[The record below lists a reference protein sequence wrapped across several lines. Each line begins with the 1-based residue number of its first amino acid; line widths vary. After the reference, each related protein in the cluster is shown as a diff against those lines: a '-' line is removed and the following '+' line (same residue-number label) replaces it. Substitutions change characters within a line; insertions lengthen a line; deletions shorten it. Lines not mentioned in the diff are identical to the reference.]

1 MQVYLAA
8 MSINALAVV
17 NSGMDSISV
26 ITRRL
31 TAVESSC
38 KHRLMT
44 NRRPQHP
51 MLPFLAKKLVSI
63 LFVCYSKV
71 HQMTLRS
78 LPILICSRLLLQ
90 LM

>member
-1 MQVYLAA
+1 MTVVNTTKVRKFVKDLIVESVMQVYLAT

-26 ITRRL
+26 VRRRL
-31 TAVESSC
+31 MAVESSC

-44 NRRPQHP
+44 NHRPQHP

-63 LFVCYSKV
+63 LFVCYS
-71 HQMTLRS
+71 
-78 LPILICSRLLLQ
+78 
-90 LM
+90 